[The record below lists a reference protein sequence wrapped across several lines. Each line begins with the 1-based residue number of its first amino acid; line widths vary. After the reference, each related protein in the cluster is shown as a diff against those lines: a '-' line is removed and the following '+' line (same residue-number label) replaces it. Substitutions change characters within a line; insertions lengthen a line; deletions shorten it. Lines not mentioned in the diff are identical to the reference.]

1 MSFQLRPEETLHKS
15 LRRIVRKQI
24 DAVLDELTAAS
35 KGPRDEVVHDARKS
49 LKKIRAVLRL
59 VRPVI
64 GEKVFR
70 CENTC
75 FRDAAQPLT
84 EVRDAR
90 ILIETLDKL
99 LQHFREHITGWSFA
113 DVGQA
118 LRDNLRA
125 ARKRVLDEHNAFAV
139 LAETLSEARGRVK
152 GWTDVPNKWSSVGA
166 GLQDTCR
173 QARAAFRDAAA
184 DPAVAKLHEW
194 RKQVKYLRYQ
204 FDVMQPLWP
213 ERMEELAD
221 ETDRMGDFLGDDHDL
236 AVLRQMVDRD
246 PRPVADDGERETL
259 VALIDRRRAELE
271 QEALL
276 LGERFFQDRPR
287 ELARRLKGYC
297 KTWHGRAG
305 PAQATESLP
314 ARA

>member
-1 MSFQLRPEETLHKS
+1 MSFELNPDES
-15 LRRIVRKQI
+15 LRKNIRRIARKQM
-24 DAVLDELTAAS
+24 DEALVCLTGPHEGSPDEAVHE
-35 KGPRDEVVHDARKS
+35 ARKS
-49 LKKIRAVLRL
+49 FKKIRAVLRL
-59 VRPVI
+59 VRSVI
-64 GEKVFR
+64 DEESYR
-70 CENTC
+70 EENTR
-75 FRDAAQPLT
+75 FRDAGRPLT
-84 EVRDAR
+84 EVRDAK
-90 ILIETLDKL
+90 ILIETLERIAE
-99 LQHFREHITGWSFA
+99 HFKEHIVGRSFA
-113 DVGQA
+113 DARKA
-118 LRDNLRA
+118 LQDHLRA
-125 ARKRVLDEHNAFAV
+125 VRKRVLDEHNAFAV
-139 LAETLSEARGRVK
+139 VAETVSQARERVK
-152 GWTDVPNKWSSVGA
+152 GWTDVPDRWSSVGA

-184 DPAVAKLHEW
+184 DPGVAELHEW